1 MSLPNARNKGRR
13 TSQQPPW
20 ALPPTHLFFGVLSKD
35 RRAEVSHGRKPEAV
49 RQRLAVA
56 PGLQAAV
63 VIATLKVAVRLL
75 HPVRLLVQ
83 RARGAAAVQAARV
96 AAFVHSQLLMSS
108 AELQSRRAGETGQA
122 TAEVRAAAPALEK
135 AAIRKYAV
143 KGWEDDACF
152 DTLSPEVETA
162 RYGWWWSDEAKGR
175 EGQIL
180 KTVAGRQAG
189 RQAGLLSAS
198 THSSTHQQCRLSSAN
213 FIFISVWRHIGH
225 KST

>member
-1 MSLPNARNKGRR
+1 MGPPSHAPVLWGPFERPSGRGLPWKETRGGSA
-13 TSQQPPW
+13 
-20 ALPPTHLFFGVLSKD
+20 
-35 RRAEVSHGRKPEAV
+35 
-49 RQRLAVA
+49 A
-56 PGLQAAV
+56 PCCC
-63 VIATLKVAVRLL
+63 TR
-75 HPVRLLVQ
+75 
-83 RARGAAAVQAARV
+83 
-96 AAFVHSQLLMSS
+96 SS
-108 AELQSRRAGETGQA
+108 GSSCNSNTQSRRTPASSSTPPGTTRTGRSSSAGSTGCCIRPFAVATGQA

-225 KST
+225 KSA